1 MIKYYIEYEKLVSQ
15 GYINV
20 QGFHKDDNMRITIF
34 KKDNHI
40 IEIKWRYDKILNIKE
55 GYIK

>member
-1 MIKYYIEYEKLVSQ
+1 MIKYYIEYEKLVKEGYTNIQ
-15 GYINV
+15 GL
-20 QGFHKDDNMRITIF
+20 HKDDNTRITIF

-40 IEIKWRYDKILNIKE
+40 IEIIWSYNKILNIKE

>member
-20 QGFHKDDNMRITIF
+20 RGFHKDDNTRITIF

-40 IEIKWRYDKILNIKE
+40 IEIKWSYDKILNIKE